1 MRTLVAIPCM
11 DMVQTSF
18 MKSLL
23 RLMSVDET
31 QISFRVSS
39 LVYDSRNL
47 LAGEAVSQGYDR
59 ILFLDSDMVFQPDLL
74 IRLSKDM
81 DEGRDYVCG
90 LFFRRKPP
98 YKPVIYKDL
107 HYHRDGL
114 KLDMKLEPY
123 LDYPQNEIFEV
134 AGSGFGAVMM
144 TTELVNKVGDK
155 FGYPFSPEMGFGEDL
170 SFCWRVKQLGI
181 PMYCDSSV
189 KVGHVGMGTISEET
203 YFATRG
209 DI

>member
-39 LVYDSRNL
+39 LVYDARNQ
-47 LAGEAVSQGYDR
+47 LAGEAISQGYDR

-74 IRLSKDM
+74 IRLSRDM
-81 DEGRDYVCG
+81 DEGRDYVGG

-98 YKPVIYKDL
+98 YNPVIYKNL
-107 HYHRDGL
+107 EYKREGL
-114 KLDMKLEPY
+114 KLDMKLDPY

-134 AGSGFGAVMM
+134 AGSGFGAVMISSD
-144 TTELVNKVGDK
+144 LINKVGNK
-155 FGYPFSPEMGFGEDL
+155 FGHPFAPEMGFGEDL

-181 PMYCDSSV
+181 PMYCDSRV
-189 KVGHVGMGTISEET
+189 KVGHVGLGTITEET
-203 YFATRG
+203 YLSTR
-209 DI
+209 